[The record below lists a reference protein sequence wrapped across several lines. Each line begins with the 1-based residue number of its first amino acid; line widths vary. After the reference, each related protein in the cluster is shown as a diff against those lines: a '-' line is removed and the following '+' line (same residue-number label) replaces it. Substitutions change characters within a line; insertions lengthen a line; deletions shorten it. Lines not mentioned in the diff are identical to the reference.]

1 MAVTALVC
9 FQTQVAS
16 RNREVTFLGG
26 KEELIAEI
34 KTIFVEEDNSL
45 ILQIFDQTWQNGM
58 FVDLISQPIL
68 DRSVIQVIQCP
79 HERHVS

>member
-1 MAVTALVC
+1 MVR

-34 KTIFVEEDNSL
+34 KTVFVEEDNSL
-45 ILQIFDQTWQNGM
+45 ILQIFDQTWQNEM